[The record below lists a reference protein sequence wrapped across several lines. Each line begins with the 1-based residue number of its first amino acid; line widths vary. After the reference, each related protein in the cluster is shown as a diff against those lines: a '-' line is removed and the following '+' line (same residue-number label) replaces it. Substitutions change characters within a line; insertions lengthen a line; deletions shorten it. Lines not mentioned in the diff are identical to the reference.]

1 MASAASTNSIAVS
14 AGTVATAR
22 AINTTAVPFQSLK
35 LLFGVLLATKF
46 LLNKSLSK
54 KLSMVNLGTDKA
66 NDNKYTP
73 HPNNSKIQIVG

>member
-1 MASAASTNSIAVS
+1 MASAATTNSIAAS

-35 LLFGVLLATKF
+35 LLFGVLLASKF
-46 LLNKSLSK
+46 LVNKSVSK

-66 NDNKYTP
+66 YENKYTP